1 MALLTV
7 LGFSGP
13 GGGTPP
19 PKPPTPSFYRTLPL
33 PPPLSRRGGPLRSFP
48 LRPLQRQQPQ
58 EEPHSGGVGAALR
71 QEDQPLD
78 VIALQPVQRG
88 GGPVARL
95 RSGGRDRAEAMA
107 GGGGSVESAGG
118 LQADQDRKC
127 ATSVSPRPS
136 PVVSLT
142 I

>member
-1 MALLTV
+1 MV
-7 LGFSGP
+7 SVRP
-13 GGGTPP
+13 CVR
-19 PKPPTPSFYRTLPL
+19 RT
-33 PPPLSRRGGPLRSFP
+33 SRWTSS
-48 LRPLQRQQPQ
+48 
-58 EEPHSGGVGAALR
+58 HSSSCSGAAARWHACGAADETGPR
-71 QEDQPLD
+71 QWQ
-78 VIALQPVQRG
+78 
-88 GGPVARL
+88 
-95 RSGGRDRAEAMA
+95 